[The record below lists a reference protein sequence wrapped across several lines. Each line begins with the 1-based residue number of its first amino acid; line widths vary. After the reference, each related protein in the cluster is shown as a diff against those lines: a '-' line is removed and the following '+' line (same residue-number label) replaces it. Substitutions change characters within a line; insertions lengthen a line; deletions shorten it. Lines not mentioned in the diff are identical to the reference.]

1 MKKLSIARMFAL
13 VKSGI
18 ITCMALMM
26 LASCSHGPELTGDS
40 ASQETKELREKYA
53 EKVKG
58 SWEYIEQTDKIYIKL
73 NYTFADKDEFEGH
86 VLVKIRDSAMEEEK
100 PEPTNWKTSID
111 EDVTGRWVLKHMS
124 SEERNVI
131 ILDVFSGNGMI
142 GNAVRSYLDFYDAN
156 DSILEIQA
164 PALIADVIKMRRIV
178 SNNYITNES
187 LSQ

>member
-1 MKKLSIARMFAL
+1 MSDIVVDNTYVLHSR
-13 VKSGI
+13 
-18 ITCMALMM
+18 
-26 LASCSHGPELTGDS
+26 LAMGCDS
-40 ASQETKELREKYA
+40 AYQKTIGLRGKYI

-58 SWEYIEQTDKIYIKL
+58 NWEYIQHTGNIYMKL

-86 VLVKIRDSAMEEEK
+86 VLVKIRDSAMVEEK
-100 PEPTNWKTSID
+100 PEPTNWNTSID
-111 EDVTGRWVLKHMS
+111 EDVTGRWFLKHMS

-164 PALIADVIKMRRIV
+164 PTLIADVIKMRRIA
-178 SNNYITNES
+178 NNN
-187 LSQ
+187 